1 MELDE
6 FIQED
11 GDWRWGLNA
20 YLEAGYE
27 LSKDRKFWIRIVY
40 GSRTVLATRGLNK
53 DPYRRHS
60 RTVVI
65 AERHIDRGLGVL
77 AFAPFSR

>member
-27 LSKDRKFWIRIVY
+27 LSKDRKFWIPNCLR
-40 GSRTVLATRGLNK
+40 L
-53 DPYRRHS
+53 
-60 RTVVI
+60 
-65 AERHIDRGLGVL
+65 
-77 AFAPFSR
+77 